1 MAQVLKDEVRNKIL
15 QAASVEIIQHGIDG
29 LQMRKIA
36 EGADVTVG
44 NLYRYYADKES
55 LIHAIIEPALN
66 EINDLL
72 QLISDQQLSLL
83 QTSSEIDFNKIYE
96 NLEVCSKG
104 LVDIFYRHTSAM
116 LLLSNEYELSH
127 LTDWF
132 KSILFNILKINEPD
146 LNSREL
152 DFLSSLVAI
161 SIIKGMQEGFKIA
174 LQSPEASKNL
184 DKVILKYLQI
194 VLRKWGKYELY
205 RI

>member
-36 EGADVTVG
+36 DGADVTVG

-83 QTSSEIDFNKIYE
+83 QTSSEIDFDMIYE

-104 LVDIFYRHTSAM
+104 LVDIFHRHTSAM
-116 LLLSNEYELSH
+116 LLLSNEYEMSH

-132 KSILFNILKINEPD
+132 KSILFNILKVNEPD
-146 LNSREL
+146 LNAREL
-152 DFLSSLVAI
+152 EFLSSLVAI

-194 VLRKWGKYELY
+194 VLRK
-205 RI
+205 

>member
-152 DFLSSLVAI
+152 EFLSSLVAI

-194 VLRKWGKYELY
+194 VLRK
-205 RI
+205 

>member
-36 EGADVTVG
+36 DGADVTVG

-83 QTSSEIDFNKIYE
+83 QTSSEIDFDMIYE

-104 LVDIFYRHTSAM
+104 LVDIFHRHTSAM
-116 LLLSNEYELSH
+116 LLLSNEYEMSH

-132 KSILFNILKINEPD
+132 KSILFNILKVNEPD
-146 LNSREL
+146 LNAREL
-152 DFLSSLVAI
+152 EFLSSLVAI

>member
-15 QAASVEIIQHGIDG
+15 QAANVEIIQHGIDG

-55 LIHAIIEPALN
+55 LIHAIIDPALV

-72 QLISDQQLSLL
+72 QLISDRQLSLL
-83 QTSSEIDFNKIYE
+83 ETTSEINFETIYE

-104 LVDIFYRHTSAM
+104 LVDIFHRHTSAM
-116 LLLSNEYELSH
+116 LLLSSEAELSH
-127 LTDWF
+127 LSDWF
-132 KSILFNILKINEPD
+132 KSILFNILKMNEPD
-146 LNSREL
+146 LSSTDLE
-152 DFLSSLVAI
+152 FLSSLVAI
-161 SIIKGMQEGFKIA
+161 SIIKGIQESFKIS
-174 LQSPEASKNL
+174 LQNQEASLNL

-194 VLRKWGKYELY
+194 VLRK
-205 RI
+205 

>member
-66 EINDLL
+66 EINNLL

-152 DFLSSLVAI
+152 EFLSSLVAI

-194 VLRKWGKYELY
+194 VLRK
-205 RI
+205 

>member
-152 DFLSSLVAI
+152 EFLSSLVAI